1 MKLKVNSVSIV
12 VIEPEIIVA
21 HAVKTHECE
30 FEFDATWDDYTKKA
44 VFKKGNLV
52 IKVLLKDNKCIIPW
66 EVLETR
72 GFLKIGIR
80 GVCDDKRRP
89 TVWTENILISDGPGE
104 SEPGKEPTPTLYQQM
119 VDVMEETKAIAQSVR
134 DDADAGKFGGS
145 VTVEEVRDVVQEMAV
160 TQETDPTVPNW
171 AKQAKKPTYSYG
183 EITGKPTLFS
193 GDYNDLS
200 NKPTIPSVKGLATE
214 KYADD
219 VSTQAVS
226 QGVTTHNVSQD
237 THRDIR
243 NLITELSNRL
253 NAIADSDD
261 KTLDQLSEIVA
272 YIKANK
278 ALIESVTTSKVSVSD
293 IVNDLETNVA
303 NKPLSAS
310 QGVALKT
317 LINALEQSVSGL
329 AENAVSDI
337 GSAVAEETN
346 ELTIELK
353 DKNGKVVATTKIT
366 LPTQEIPEVDLSGC
380 LGKYTGSTN
389 SYLLYGTSGT
399 EQYMYPTIS
408 GGHSGNIQNGAI
420 PRYQYDWVDN
430 TRVEV
435 VLLTGKPKYARHA
448 ANKDYVDNLPDYRT
462 FTAEEK
468 AKWCGMIGA
477 TKWYYHEAWSIDCWQ
492 DEDGVD
498 VFIMF
503 ISTSPDV
510 DSIHSVK
517 SIILSSMIVI
527 NNRNYIIIGSADD
540 RSYLLVVPED
550 NGGNFEMKQVY
561 LDGEIRSH
569 LVEEL

>member
-12 VIEPEIIVA
+12 VTEPEIIVA

-30 FEFDATWDDYTKKA
+30 FEFDATWNDYTKKA
-44 VFKKGNLV
+44 VFKKGALT

-89 TVWTENILISDGPGE
+89 TVWTDNILISDGPGE
-104 SEPGKEPTPTLYQQM
+104 SEPGKEPTPTIYQQM
-119 VDVMEETKAIAQSVR
+119 VEVMEETKAIAQSVR

-145 VTVEEVRDVVQEMAV
+145 VTVEEVKDVVQEMAV

-171 AKQAKKPTYSYG
+171 AKQAKKPTYSYA

-193 GDYNDLS
+193 GDYDDLS

-226 QGVTTHNVSQD
+226 QGVTAHNVSQD
-237 THRDIR
+237 THKDIR
-243 NLITELSNRL
+243 NLISELSNRL

-278 ALIESVTTSKVSVSD
+278 ALIESVTTSKVNVSD

-317 LINALEQSVSGL
+317 LINALETSVNDL
-329 AENAVSDI
+329 ANKTFAKPTSEPTSMTSQVIVYSPILKTLSYTPI
-337 GSAVAEETN
+337 GSSASGKSGDVVVYSDSEMDYSAMISNVGTIYVATPKGKKQAVNKEYVDDLVGDIETALDSIIAIQN
-346 ELTIELK
+346 ELI
-353 DKNGKVVATTKIT
+353 GG
-366 LPTQEIPEVDLSGC
+366 EV
-380 LGKYTGSTN
+380 
-389 SYLLYGTSGT
+389 
-399 EQYMYPTIS
+399 
-408 GGHSGNIQNGAI
+408 
-420 PRYQYDWVDN
+420 
-430 TRVEV
+430 
-435 VLLTGKPKYARHA
+435 
-448 ANKDYVDNLPDYRT
+448 
-462 FTAEEK
+462 
-468 AKWCGMIGA
+468 
-477 TKWYYHEAWSIDCWQ
+477 
-492 DEDGVD
+492 
-498 VFIMF
+498 
-503 ISTSPDV
+503 
-510 DSIHSVK
+510 
-517 SIILSSMIVI
+517 
-527 NNRNYIIIGSADD
+527 
-540 RSYLLVVPED
+540 
-550 NGGNFEMKQVY
+550 
-561 LDGEIRSH
+561 
-569 LVEEL
+569 